1 MRQFVTN
8 DYERLLNKKII
19 GVGYDSTQDGYALV
33 IIVKGKEFYLFS
45 ETPIELEIRDVQ

>member
-8 DYERLLNKKII
+8 EYERLLNKKII
-19 GVGYDSTQDGYALV
+19 GIGYDSTQDGYAVV
-33 IIVKGKEFYLFS
+33 IVVKGKEFYFYS